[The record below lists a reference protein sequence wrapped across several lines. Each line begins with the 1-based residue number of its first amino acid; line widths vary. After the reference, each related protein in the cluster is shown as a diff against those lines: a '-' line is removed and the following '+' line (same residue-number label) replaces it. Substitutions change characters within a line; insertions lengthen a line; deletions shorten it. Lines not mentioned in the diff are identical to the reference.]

1 MAQAPQPYP
10 EFVFLPKLDDALR
23 KVQRAIQAPFPMIAS
38 SAIGAIALACQKGY
52 KIERKPGMVYP
63 IGLALVTIGLP
74 SERKSTVDRCFLNP
88 IKTFQNTMETV
99 YKIKLAEWEIKDD
112 IYKAKKAGIKRA
124 ITRNSS
130 HGEDTSDF
138 EQQLI
143 ELKKTTYEKP
153 KETVLILKDANK
165 EAILLFLKKYGNSC
179 GVMVDEGSVFFD
191 TSGSKNSGMLAD
203 LWSGDEYRRDKSD
216 REGFTIRNP
225 RLTMSIMV
233 QPEIFKE
240 FLGKKGK
247 FWRTS
252 GLLSRFLVS
261 YPDSKIGTRFENE
274 YFPHQLD
281 LSSYDKRISEILSS
295 PQCTGLAENIVLK
308 FDERAGVEIVRY
320 GNLAESQIAP
330 WNYYSDVSDAG
341 SKIAENATRMAA
353 LFHIFEGYEGP
364 VTNDT
369 LQRAIAICSWH
380 ITEFKA
386 LFGNTQ
392 PVISIL
398 DDAEEIVR
406 CIRGFHTD
414 HGDMLYCP
422 KVRISQ
428 FARGSL
434 RQSEERREAAFN
446 YLVQYGRIQLFYLPN
461 EKTQYVRLT
470 HQYLNQNHM
479 PSLPSNNLQ
488 II

>member
-1 MAQAPQPYP
+1 MAQAPLQYP
-10 EFVFLPKLDDALR
+10 EYVFLPKLEDALR
-23 KVQRAIQAPFPMIAS
+23 KVQRASKAPFPMIAS
-38 SAIGAIALACQKGY
+38 SAIAAIALACQKGY
-52 KIERKPGMVYP
+52 QIERKPGMVYP
-63 IGLALVTIGLP
+63 IGLAFVTIGLP
-74 SERKSTVDRCFLNP
+74 SERKTSVDRCFLNP
-88 IKTFQNTMETV
+88 IKTFQNSMANE
-99 YKIKLAEWEIKDD
+99 YQIKLAEWKIKDG
-112 IYKAKKAGIKRA
+112 IYKAKRAGILRA

-130 HGEDTSDF
+130 HDEDTSDY
-138 EQQLI
+138 EKQLI
-143 ELKKTTYEKP
+143 ELEKTTYEKP

-179 GVMVDEGSVFFD
+179 GVMVNEGSVFFES
-191 TSGSKNSGMLAD
+191 SGSKNSGMLAD
-203 LWSGDEYRRDKSD
+203 LWSGDDYRKDKSVG
-216 REGFTIRNP
+216 EGFTICNP
-225 RLTMSIMV
+225 RLTLSLMV
-233 QPEIFKE
+233 QPDILKE

-247 FWRTS
+247 FWRAS

-274 YFPHQLD
+274 YIPYHLD

-295 PQCTGLAENIVLK
+295 PQCIGLTENVILK
-308 FDERAGVEIVRY
+308 FDERAGLEIVRF

-330 WNYYSDVSDAG
+330 WNHYSDVSDAG

-392 PVISIL
+392 PVISIY

-414 HGDMLYCP
+414 HGDLLCCP

-446 YLVQYGRIQLFYLPN
+446 FLIQYGRIELFYLLN

-470 HQYLNQNHM
+470 PQYLNQNSD
-479 PSLPSNNLQ
+479 PSLLSNNSP